1 MIIEAFPDE
10 SLQVGMLDLPGT
22 TLEATIN
29 VYLHGLGASSCDIFR
44 DIVSQPSLR
53 TARSLLIDL
62 PGFGHSTASGNWSY
76 SMEAQADLVARLLHR
91 LEVTKVTLI
100 GHSMGGSISIA
111 LAWRRPDL
119 VDRLIV
125 AEPNLD
131 PGLGDLSAHIARQTE
146 DRFFNRGYAALVYQT
161 QRQAARRDRVAAR
174 FLVTLKQA
182 SPVALHRGSV
192 SLLAERD
199 PTFREIF
206 ESLTIPRATITG
218 DRTPPVAPPLS
229 DPEITHFIVENA
241 GHLMMIDNPSG
252 FATAL
257 RVALK
262 M

>member
-1 MIIEAFPDE
+1 MFHDHDHRSISGRITSGRDARPPRYDVGSHHQRLPSWSRGII
-10 SLQVGMLDLPGT
+10 LRYLPGHRF
-22 TLEATIN
+22 AT
-29 VYLHGLGASSCDIFR
+29 VPAH
-44 DIVSQPSLR
+44 
-53 TARSLLIDL
+53 RSL
-62 PGFGHSTASGNWSY
+62 A
-76 SMEAQADLVARLLHR
+76 ADRPARIWPLDR
-91 LEVTKVTLI
+91 I

-229 DPEITHFIVENA
+229 DPELTHFIVENA